1 MTGNEGRSRTPDGPP
16 WSVDLLADLHAG
28 VLDGDVAADLRHRV
42 AQDPEAR
49 AVLAALDATTADLA
63 ALPPLTMPP
72 AVSARIEAAIQNE
85 VRTAMANVGLQV
97 PAASEVVEQAPQGNP
112 QGNVVSL
119 DLARRR
125 RRKQLGWGGGVLAA
139 AAAVFGIAMMTIPGG
154 TTVGTPQAQP
164 GAGSSSSAPGPG
176 DGPMTLKD
184 SDLSSIPPGVAGN
197 NDLGPL
203 SDKARLTAC
212 MQANGFPATTAL
224 LGARQVVLD
233 GKQGVLLILGDPVT
247 VGRQRL
253 LVVGPNCST
262 STPDKIAEKTVGR

>member
-72 AVSARIEAAIQNE
+72 EVSSRIEAAIQNE
-85 VRTAMANVGLQV
+85 VRAAMANVGLQV
-97 PAASEVVEQAPQGNP
+97 PAASEAVEQAPQD
-112 QGNVVSL
+112 NVVPI

-164 GAGSSSSAPGPG
+164 GVGSSSSAPGPG
-176 DGPMTLKD
+176 DGSMTLKD
-184 SDLSSIPPGVAGN
+184 SDLSSVPPGVVGN

-203 SDKARLTAC
+203 SDRARLTAC
-212 MQANGFPATTAL
+212 LQANGYPATTAL
-224 LGARQVVLD
+224 LGARQVTLD